1 VNSLT
6 PVYRLP
12 LVLVTTLLVLAPP
25 GARAQTGDQ
34 DIRRATAPLAHPPE
48 WNSGRVLGL
57 LQRAAELRRS
67 VAIDPEFRTYRAQ
80 ARGYVYFFVDRPD
93 STQNLLVK
101 TDQVALDVLWR
112 APNSTRQTIVGLRDE
127 QTLPTKIRYHMDH
140 LTVVQDDYGDYI
152 RLGDGDEVSEVV
164 HPAAPLASEEYDFQL
179 LDSLTLFHSDG
190 QREVRVYEIRVR
202 PRDFERPGFVGTI
215 YLDRARAAVVRMNF
229 SFTPAS
235 YVDKSLDYIRI
246 SLDNSLWMGSHWL
259 PYRQEIEIRREMPYF
274 DFVAGSVIRGR
285 FEISGYEFNEVLSP
299 SLFAGRA
306 VRSVSPAQQEAFAFE
321 RGLFDD
327 LEEGDGLSPSPSM
340 EAVRAQVGEVVAG
353 EVLSGLAPI
362 RFHASRLS
370 DFARYN
376 RAEGVFTGG
385 GFTWR
390 PVADVE
396 MRATAGYA
404 FGRSRG
410 SGRVALTGRGEGFVP
425 KLDAYWDV
433 TGDIGGHPGATPL
446 ENSITSAAGSRDY
459 LDPYFRR
466 GASVTVLERT
476 RGTVSFTARFEEHVG
491 ARNVVSTGAETDF
504 RAVRSIA
511 EGTLGSL
518 STTARL
524 RVPARGRAD
533 IVATAGRL
541 ADQNFVSLSVGTRWE
556 YEDDHR
562 RWSAATAIAGGWV
575 SPDAPPQM
583 LFLLGGRHTLPGHE
597 YRLFVGNAYW
607 LVKTEGM
614 IPIRPPWLGM
624 RATASLGAAY
634 LNGDATPADWAARDS
649 RGVRGSVGLGLA
661 IGWDTMRFD
670 VSRAVWGTGW
680 EAVFSV
686 APRFR
691 SWM

>member
-1 VNSLT
+1 V
-6 PVYRLP
+6 
-12 LVLVTTLLVLAPP
+12 
-25 GARAQTGDQ
+25 
-34 DIRRATAPLAHPPE
+34 RRAAD
-48 WNSGRVLGL
+48 
-57 LQRAAELRRS
+57 LRRS

-80 ARGYVYFFVDRPD
+80 ARGYVYFVVDRPD
-93 STQNLLVK
+93 SAQNLLVK

-112 APNSTRQTIVGLRDE
+112 APNNTRQTIVGLRDE

-152 RLGDGDEVSEVV
+152 RLGDGDEVAEVV
-164 HPAAPLASEEYDFQL
+164 HPVAPSATEEYDFQL
-179 LDSLTLFHSDG
+179 LDSLTLLHSDG

-202 PRDFERPGFVGTI
+202 PKDFDRPGFAGTI

-235 YVDKSLDYIRI
+235 YVDESLDYIRI
-246 SLDNSLWMGSHWL
+246 SLENSLWMGRYWL
-259 PYRQEIEIRREMPYF
+259 PHRQEIEIRREMQYF
-274 DFVAGSVIRGR
+274 DFLAGSIIRGR
-285 FEISGYEFNEVLSP
+285 FQISGYEFNEVLSP

-327 LEEGDGLSPSPSM
+327 LEEGAGLSPSPSM
-340 EAVRAQVGEVVAG
+340 EAVHAQLREVVVGEVM
-353 EVLSGLAPI
+353 SGLAPI

-376 RAEGVFTGG
+376 RAEGVFTGA

-390 PVADVE
+390 PIADME

-404 FGRSRG
+404 FGRNRG
-410 SGRVALTGRGEGFVP
+410 SGGVALTGRGAGFVP

-433 TGDIGGHPGATPL
+433 TGDIGGHPGSTPL

-466 GASVTVLERT
+466 GASVTVQRRP
-476 RGTVSFTARFEEHVG
+476 RGTVSFTARFEEHIG
-491 ARNVVSTGAETDF
+491 AQDVVSNGAETDF
-504 RAVRSIA
+504 RPVRSIA

-524 RVPARGRAD
+524 GVPARGRAEV
-533 IVATAGRL
+533 VATAGRL
-541 ADQNFVSLSVGTRWE
+541 GDRNFVSLMAETRWDF
-556 YEDDHR
+556 EDDRR
-562 RWSAATAIAGGWV
+562 RWSAETSISGGFV

-607 LVKTEGM
+607 LVKTEGT
-614 IPIRPPWLGM
+614 IPIRPPWLGI
-624 RATASLGAAY
+624 RALASLGATY
-634 LNGDATPADWAARDS
+634 LDGVTAPADWAARDS

-670 VSRAVWGTGW
+670 LSRAVWGAGW

-691 SWM
+691 AWM